1 VQIFSIS
8 GIDVMVPMANAS
20 LGRMVFA
27 ILTTF
32 VVPLLYAMLA
42 ERRIVGTKGAPS
54 IAETENKR

>member
-1 VQIFSIS
+1 
-8 GIDVMVPMANAS
+8 MVPMANAS

-42 ERRIVGTKGAPS
+42 ERRIVGTKGAPI